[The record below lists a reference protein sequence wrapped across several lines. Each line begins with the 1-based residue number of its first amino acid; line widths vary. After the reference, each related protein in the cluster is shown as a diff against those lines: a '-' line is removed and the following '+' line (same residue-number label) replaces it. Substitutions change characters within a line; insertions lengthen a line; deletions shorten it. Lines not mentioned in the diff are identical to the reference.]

1 MGILFLTCVFLHGN
15 DEKRGDLNQILMY
28 GISYWLLL
36 QRKCILSI
44 NEASRHGLAAYP
56 GGKRR
61 GRAVS
66 CKDAPTVSCQRV
78 SLVSRRTS
86 TNRPRRASGDAPRG
100 GRFLQN
106 ESGCHGSSCS
116 MQRMEDDMM
125 KWRKLISWNRKTG
138 TGMSPMNPAAIPAGF
153 EGHSIKS
160 IPIYRA
166 GSSLHFPSRGR
177 RRGRENLSQGWAA
190 KVPATHLKKDFLRLR
205 KSFLHGGSFESL
217 HMRFSYF
224 VNIAHSNTLTKESC
238 YY

>member
-56 GGKRR
+56 GGRR
-61 GRAVS
+61 QGRAVS

-138 TGMSPMNPAAIPAGF
+138 TGNESNESSGDPRWIW
-153 EGHSIKS
+153 
-160 IPIYRA
+160 RA
-166 GSSLHFPSRGR
+166 FHKVHPYLPGGVFASLPFSRAETRPGEPPPGLGSKG
-177 RRGRENLSQGWAA
+177 AC
-190 KVPATHLKKDFLRLR
+190 
-205 KSFLHGGSFESL
+205 
-217 HMRFSYF
+217 
-224 VNIAHSNTLTKESC
+224 NTP
-238 YY
+238 